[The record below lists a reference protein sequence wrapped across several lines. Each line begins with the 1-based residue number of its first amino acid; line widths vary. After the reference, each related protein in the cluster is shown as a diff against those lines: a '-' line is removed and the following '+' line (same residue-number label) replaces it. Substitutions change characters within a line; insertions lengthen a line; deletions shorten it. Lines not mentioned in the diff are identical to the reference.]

1 MIKLDWDLLENS
13 IQCGKSY
20 LASLWKNMGKFRKT
34 DWSRNWTNWR
44 KISSRILKSCW
55 ISSHCGRGGYYPASL
70 LIHHSSNP
78 LPSNLAINMKL
89 QKKLRAT
96 FLAFGLYPTASPV
109 AKSVPRWMLNK
120 FWKRESSLVN
130 LSCSIA
136 DYQNESRS
144 RSGVSL
150 KSSNGLLAI

>member
-78 LPSNLAINMKL
+78 LPSNLAIYLKL
-89 QKKLRAT
+89 QKNKSYI
-96 FLAFGLYPTASPV
+96 FTASPV
-109 AKSVPRWMLNK
+109 AKSVPRWVLNK
-120 FWKRESSLVN
+120 FWKRESSLAN